1 MYIGLGIFLLLV
13 GLVILFAYNGDQ
25 VIAGIDLG
33 VIGWI
38 AIILGALAI
47 ILSLVMSRSRRPAGY
62 TTSRTSDGPE
72 GRRYEETR
80 VDPDDR
86 H

>member
-1 MYIGLGIFLLLV
+1 MM
-13 GLVILFAYNGDQ
+13 
-25 VIAGIDLG
+25 
-33 VIGWI
+33 GW
-38 AIILGALAI
+38 IILGALAI

-80 VDPDDR
+80 VDPNDR
-86 H
+86 L

>member
-1 MYIGLGIFLLLV
+1 MSTDAHLGADTRTALDDCIRADA
-13 GLVILFAYNGDQ
+13 GT
-25 VIAGIDLG
+25 GIDLG

-86 H
+86 I